1 MIRAQTTI
9 RRARWLPAPGEI
21 TAFVGQRVEP
31 PDIIGRAALPGGYRV
46 LPVARLL
53 GVPDEQLTA
62 VCLYRAGE
70 SVKEGDVLA
79 RQPGLL
85 RPRAVRAPAEGVIA
99 ALSEGCVILEVA
111 PRAVE
116 VRAGM
121 SGTVVDILDGGLP
134 GEQKG
139 QGVMIELTGAL
150 IQGAWGSGQEAYG
163 LLRVVSGLD
172 RPLRLEDIDVSCHG
186 AIIVGGAALS
196 EAALRQAQQ
205 MQVRGL
211 IIGSLPAELR
221 EAVIDLPFPVLAIEG
236 MGHRPMATAVF
247 ELLKAH
253 DGREATLNANM
264 PGRWQ
269 PGRPEVII
277 PIPVLE
283 AQPAP
288 APSARG
294 RVTSEQPAPPLA
306 LEPGAR
312 VRALRAPYVG
322 AIGTV
327 KKLYD
332 RPRPLPTGSRL
343 PGAEVDF
350 GHGGMGEPGDGSGV
364 VFIPYANLER
374 VE

>member
-1 MIRAQTTI
+1 MIIAQTTI
-9 RRARWLPAPGEI
+9 RRARRLPAPGEI

-31 PDIIGRAALPGGYRV
+31 PDVIGRAWLPGEYRV

-53 GVPDEQLTA
+53 GVPDEQLTE

-85 RPRAVRAPAEGVIA
+85 RPRAIRAPADGLIV

-111 PRAVE
+111 PRVVE

-121 SGTVVDILDGGLP
+121 SGTVVGLLEGGLLS
-134 GEQKG
+134 EHKG
-139 QGVMIELTGAL
+139 QGVLIELTGAL

-163 LLRVVSGLD
+163 LLRVVAGQD
-172 RPLRLEDIDVSCHG
+172 RPLGPEDIDVSCHG
-186 AIIVGGAALS
+186 AILVGGAALS

-211 IIGSLPAELR
+211 IIGSLPAALR

-236 MGHRPMATAVF
+236 MGHRPMAAAAF
-247 ELLKAH
+247 EFLKAH
-253 DGREATLNANM
+253 DGREATLNAHM

-277 PIPVLE
+277 PIPMVE
-283 AQPAP
+283 SQPAASPSVRGKVIDEQPAP
-288 APSARG
+288 AL
-294 RVTSEQPAPPLA
+294 T

-312 VRALRAPYVG
+312 VRALRAPYAG

-350 GHGGMGEPGDGSGV
+350 GHGGVNEPGTGSGV
-364 VFIPYANLER
+364 AFIPYANLER

>member
-1 MIRAQTTI
+1 MIIAQTTI
-9 RRARWLPAPGEI
+9 RRARRLPAPGEI

-31 PDIIGRAALPGGYRV
+31 PDIIGRATLPGGYRAI
-46 LPVARLL
+46 PVARLL
-53 GVPDEQLTA
+53 GVADDQLTD

-79 RQPGLL
+79 RQPGPL
-85 RPRAVRAPAEGVIA
+85 RPRAIRAPADGMIV

-111 PRAVE
+111 PRVVE
-116 VRAGM
+116 VRAGI
-121 SGTVVDILDGGLP
+121 SGTVVAILDGGLW
-134 GEQKG
+134 GEQRG

-150 IQGAWGSGQEAYG
+150 LQGAWGSGQETYG
-163 LLRVVSGLD
+163 LLRVVTGPD
-172 RPLRLEDIDVSCHG
+172 RLLGPEDIDVSCHG
-186 AIIVGGAALS
+186 AIIVGGAALA
-196 EAALRQAQQ
+196 ETALRQAQQ

-211 IIGSLPAELR
+211 IIGSLPADLR
-221 EAVIDLPFPVLAIEG
+221 EAVIDLPFPVLVMEG
-236 MGHRPMATAVF
+236 MGNRPMATAAF
-247 ELLKAH
+247 DLLKAH
-253 DGREATLNANM
+253 DGREAALNANM

-277 PIPVLE
+277 PIPVVD
-283 AQPAP
+283 AQPASP
-288 APSARG
+288 PTIKG
-294 RVTSEQPAPPLA
+294 RSISEQPAPPVV

-312 VRALRAPYVG
+312 VRALRTPYAG

-350 GHGGMGEPGDGSGV
+350 GHATPGAAASETA
-364 VFIPYANLER
+364 FIPYANLER

>member
-1 MIRAQTTI
+1 MIVAQTTI
-9 RRARWLPAPGEI
+9 RRARRLPVPGEI

-31 PDIIGRAALPGGYRV
+31 PDVIGRASLPGGEYRV

-53 GVPDEQLTA
+53 GVPDEHLTE

-70 SVKEGDVLA
+70 SVREGDVLA

-85 RPRAVRAPAEGVIA
+85 RPRAVRAPADGVIV
-99 ALSEGCVILEVA
+99 ALSEGCLILEVA
-111 PRAVE
+111 PRVVE

-121 SGTVVDILDGGLP
+121 RGTVVGILEGGLAAA
-134 GEQKG
+134 GLG

-150 IQGAWGSGQEAYG
+150 IQGAWGSGQGAYG
-163 LLRVVSGLD
+163 LLRIVAGPD
-172 RPLRLEDIDVSCHG
+172 RLLEPGDIDVSCHG
-186 AIIVGGAALS
+186 VIIVAGASLS

-211 IIGSLPAELR
+211 ILGSLPADLC
-221 EAVIDLPFPVLAIEG
+221 EAVIDLPFPVMAVEG
-236 MGHRPMATAVF
+236 MGHRPMATATF
-247 ELLKAH
+247 ELLKTH
-253 DGREATLNANM
+253 DGREATLIADM

-277 PIPVLE
+277 PIPVVD
-283 AQPAP
+283 AQPAALP
-288 APSARG
+288 LAKG
-294 RVTSEQPAPPLA
+294 KVIGEQPAPPLA

-312 VRALRAPYVG
+312 VRALRAPYAG

-350 GHGGMGEPGDGSGV
+350 GPTTAGAAASETA
-364 VFIPYANLER
+364 FIPYANLER

>member
-1 MIRAQTTI
+1 MIVAQTTI
-9 RRARWLPAPGEI
+9 RRARRLPVPGEI

-31 PDIIGRAALPGGYRV
+31 PDIIGRASLPGEYRV
-46 LPVARLL
+46 LPVAQLL
-53 GVPDEQLTA
+53 GVPDEHLTE

-79 RQPGLL
+79 RQPGPL
-85 RPRAVRAPAEGVIA
+85 RPRTVRAPADGVIV
-99 ALSEGCVILEVA
+99 ALSEGCLILEVA
-111 PRAVE
+111 PRVVE
-116 VRAGM
+116 VRAGIR
-121 SGTVVDILDGGLP
+121 GTVVGILEGGLAAA
-134 GEQKG
+134 GLG

-150 IQGAWGSGQEAYG
+150 IQGAWGSGQGAYG
-163 LLRVVSGLD
+163 LLRVVAGPD
-172 RPLRLEDIDVSCHG
+172 RLLEPEDIDVSCHG
-186 AIIVGGAALS
+186 VIIVAGASLS

-211 IIGSLPAELR
+211 ILGSLPADLC
-221 EAVIDLPFPVLAIEG
+221 EAVIDLPFPVMAVEG
-236 MGHRPMATAVF
+236 MGHRPMATATF
-247 ELLKAH
+247 DLLKAH
-253 DGREATLNANM
+253 DGREATLFADM

-277 PIPVLE
+277 PIPVVD
-283 AQPAP
+283 AQPA
-288 APSARG
+288 AVPSAKG
-294 RVTSEQPAPPLA
+294 KVIGEQPAPLLA

-312 VRALRAPYVG
+312 VRALRAPYAG

-350 GHGGMGEPGDGSGV
+350 GHATPGAAASETA
-364 VFIPYANLER
+364 FIPYANLER